1 MANIK
6 ESSAFVFDPTDGS
19 QLIDGGFN
27 ISKIDDPIEFK
38 RLNTYLTT
46 VLNYNYDGN
55 RRANLAGI
63 RQKLNTIGF
72 DFDLPKTVSESDK
85 FTMRAPLK
93 RFGGISGMGDDG
105 KTFDNPYGPGPK
117 FDISFQTV
125 GGILSAKI
133 IPVGA
138 TYSTDSMQEM
148 APAIIPAIVTGARVV
163 GSTVAKAA
171 NSPAGREAIGAV
183 ASTMASKAIDK
194 ISKKKENP
202 AMNEHKEIVEELLNI
217 IDALCEELGIDAEEL
232 LAESQKDGNIPM
244 GRVNATA
251 VGTSQQGR
259 SQYEG
264 SFVERLK
271 RTHSALQQVPH
282 HERDEGWNDVHS
294 NITDL
299 LNRHAAGENI
309 TPPESAARESE
320 AGRQSERRNKRY
332 GVTPKTDEDEGGEDS
347 DVPDAPETKSDIDV
361 GISAAAKKRKEEM
374 KKIKSEREGIESQ
387 PGGKEA
393 YLKRLSQ
400 NENISFANVMKR
412 YLK

>member
-1 MANIK
+1 
-6 ESSAFVFDPTDGS
+6 
-19 QLIDGGFN
+19 
-27 ISKIDDPIEFK
+27 
-38 RLNTYLTT
+38 
-46 VLNYNYDGN
+46 
-55 RRANLAGI
+55 
-63 RQKLNTIGF
+63 
-72 DFDLPKTVSESDK
+72 
-85 FTMRAPLK
+85 MRAPLK

-125 GGILSAKI
+125 GGILNAKI

-138 TYSTDSMQEM
+138 TYSTDSMQEA
-148 APAIIPAIVTGARVV
+148 APLAALAPVAAIGARVIPAIVRGARAV
-163 GSTVAKAA
+163 GAGAARAA

-347 DVPDAPETKSDIDV
+347 DVPDAPETKSDIDA
-361 GISAAAKKRKEEM
+361 GISAAVKKRREEM

>member
-1 MANIK
+1 VA
-6 ESSAFVFDPTDGS
+6 
-19 QLIDGGFN
+19 
-27 ISKIDDPIEFK
+27 
-38 RLNTYLTT
+38 
-46 VLNYNYDGN
+46 
-55 RRANLAGI
+55 RAA
-63 RQKLNTIGF
+63 
-72 DFDLPKTVSESDK
+72 S
-85 FTMRAPLK
+85 
-93 RFGGISGMGDDG
+93 
-105 KTFDNPYGPGPK
+105 
-117 FDISFQTV
+117 
-125 GGILSAKI
+125 
-133 IPVGA
+133 
-138 TYSTDSMQEM
+138 
-148 APAIIPAIVTGARVV
+148 
-163 GSTVAKAA
+163 
-171 NSPAGREAIGAV
+171 SPAGREAISAV

-232 LAESQKDGNIPM
+232 LAESKKDSNTFLTGS
-244 GRVNATA
+244 GRDPTRFIA

-271 RTHSALQQVPH
+271 RTHTALQQVPH

-320 AGRQSERRNKRY
+320 AGRQSERRDKRY

-361 GISAAAKKRKEEM
+361 GISAAAKTRREELKDIRAKRKTAESTPEGAAAYA
-374 KKIKSEREGIESQ
+374 KKLSVTEG
-387 PGGKEA
+387 
-393 YLKRLSQ
+393 
-400 NENISFANVMKR
+400 SFAKVMKR
-412 YLK
+412 YRKSNDYYTKNNLNN